1 MAKLSENPSSLDDQ
15 ETGFVEDMQKTKQQI
30 SGGGK
35 KKRAR
40 ASKSPATSK
49 KARRGKSKSPAK
61 KKGGKS
67 KSKSPAKKKG
77 RKSKSKSPA
86 KKKGRKSKSKS
97 KSPGKAKR
105 KSKSKSPS
113 AIPMY
118 PPDHLTRPTKYR
130 YVYEGKAQKTGK
142 GGLTKSQLTLNKVGK
157 VVSKKMSQRGKANAS
172 HTNIW
177 RKALEQANDEF
188 QADNPSHVRN
198 HFPKKGTALYNR
210 TIQIKNSSF

>member
-61 KKGGKS
+61 KKGG
-67 KSKSPAKKKG
+67 
-77 RKSKSKSPA
+77 KSKSKSPA

>member
-1 MAKLSENPSSLDDQ
+1 AKQAMAKLSENPSSLDDQ

-61 KKGGKS
+61 KKGG
-67 KSKSPAKKKG
+67 
-77 RKSKSKSPA
+77 KSKSKSPA